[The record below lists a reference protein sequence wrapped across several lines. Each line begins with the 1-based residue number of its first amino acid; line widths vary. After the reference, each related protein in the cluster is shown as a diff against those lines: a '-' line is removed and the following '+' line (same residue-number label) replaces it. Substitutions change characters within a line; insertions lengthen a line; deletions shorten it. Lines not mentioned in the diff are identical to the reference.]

1 MSFVAKTLCIE
12 RMKSLMDSRQ
22 SLFKEALPDNALF
35 EPYQKLEDA
44 LIGAIEAEAAF
55 LVSIKNN
62 GNNGNNGG
70 AEP

>member
-1 MSFVAKTLCIE
+1 MEKQLSNSAVKTFCIE

-22 SLFKEALPDNALF
+22 SLFKEALPDNTLF

-62 GNNGNNGG
+62 GG
-70 AEP
+70 EKT